1 MTKFNKPQLNHFPYG
16 TSTVVEVLVA
26 VVVTVVVTA
35 ASVKMEC
42 LAAGRMPVNATC

>member
-1 MTKFNKPQLNHFPYG
+1 MFNKPQLNHFPYG

-26 VVVTVVVTA
+26 VVVTVVSVA

-42 LAAGRMPVNATC
+42 LTTGRMLVNATC